1 MSQPEQTFG
10 SEEQERRFGRLPG
23 MYRVVDL
30 FDDTKDE
37 VLEVQLAGMDYY
49 PREHTK
55 PLPRNHVHWVILWY
69 LGDKFNVPCYRL
81 LQIITERYFTTDA
94 SGQESFKP
102 VYTNWGPH
110 TKSVTNAEMQYAF
123 RVPLAR
129 LSLHERRTLEEI
141 ARAETVEEPNGEWNC
156 QSWIRSVL
164 TKAVDAGLLRE
175 NSVTTALNEL
185 SVSFYS
191 IEEIHIV
198 THTLLTLQSE
208 DSLKAWLAQK
218 GQY

>member
-1 MSQPEQTFG
+1 MPQSKETFD
-10 SEEQERRFGRLPG
+10 SEEQERKFGRLPG

-37 VLEVQLAGMDYY
+37 VLDVQLAGMDYY
-49 PREHTK
+49 PRENAK
-55 PLPRNHVHWVILWY
+55 PLPRNHVHWVILWH

-81 LQIITERYFTTDA
+81 LQIITERYFSTDA
-94 SGQESFKP
+94 SGRESFKA

-110 TKSVTNAEMQYAF
+110 TKSVTDAEMQYAF

-129 LSLHERRTLEEI
+129 LSLHERRALEEI

-156 QSWIRSVL
+156 QSWVRSVL
-164 TKAVDAGLLRE
+164 KKAVDAGLLNE

-191 IEEIHIV
+191 IEIHIV

-208 DSLKAWLAQK
+208 NSLNVWLAQK

>member
-10 SEEQERRFGRLPG
+10 SEEQERKFGRLPG

-37 VLEVQLAGMDYY
+37 VLDVQLAGMDYY
-49 PREHTK
+49 PRENAK
-55 PLPRNHVHWVILWY
+55 PLPRNHVHWVILWH

-81 LQIITERYFTTDA
+81 LQIITERYFSTDA
-94 SGQESFKP
+94 SGRESFKA

-110 TKSVTNAEMQYAF
+110 TKSVTDAEMQYAF

-129 LSLHERRTLEEI
+129 LSLHERRALEEI

-164 TKAVDAGLLRE
+164 KKAVDAGLLRE
-175 NSVTTALNEL
+175 NSVTTAFNEL

-191 IEEIHIV
+191 IEINIA

-208 DSLKAWLAQK
+208 DSLNVWLAQK

>member
-1 MSQPEQTFG
+1 MSQSKETFD
-10 SEEQERRFGRLPG
+10 SEEQERKFGRLPG

-49 PREHTK
+49 PRENAK
-55 PLPRNHVHWVILWY
+55 PLPRNHVHWVILWH

-81 LQIITERYFTTDA
+81 LQIITERYFSTDA
-94 SGQESFKP
+94 SGRESFKA

-110 TKSVTNAEMQYAF
+110 TKSVTDAEMQYAF

-129 LSLHERRTLEEI
+129 LSLQERRALEEI

-156 QSWIRSVL
+156 QSWVRSVL
-164 TKAVDAGLLRE
+164 KKAVDAGLLRE
-175 NSVTTALNEL
+175 NSVTTAFNEL

-191 IEEIHIV
+191 IEIHIV

-208 DSLKAWLAQK
+208 DSLNVWLAQK